1 MSVPTPPL
9 RPQGPTKGGSAPAAA
24 TGKRSHWRFLSLAL
38 LLVLVLPPL
47 QCALLRWVDPPVTE
61 TMLVRTLS
69 RGWHTG
75 VWSRPAY
82 QWTDWADLPRHLPAS
97 AISSE
102 DRGFF
107 AHRGFDLVAIRRAWH
122 RHQTRPEA
130 KLVGGSTISQQVA
143 RNVFLWQHRSWLRK
157 GLEAYYTL
165 WMELLVPKQR
175 ILEVY
180 LNIAELGP
188 MVFGVEAA
196 AHHWFGK
203 PARRLSR
210 GEGALLVA
218 MLPAPNSWT
227 PRTPHVQRRAAW
239 IQRAGVRL
247 PRSVLVSDNR

>member
-1 MSVPTPPL
+1 MSVPTPPH
-9 RPQGPTKGGSAPAAA
+9 RPHGPTKGGSAPAAA
-24 TGKRSHWRFLSLAL
+24 TGKRSLWRFLSLAL

-130 KLVGGSTISQQVA
+130 KLVGGSTISA
-143 RNVFLWQHRSWLRK
+143 WALRK
-157 GLEAYYTL
+157 AISATSS
-165 WMELLVPKQR
+165 
-175 ILEVY
+175 
-180 LNIAELGP
+180 
-188 MVFGVEAA
+188 
-196 AHHWFGK
+196 
-203 PARRLSR
+203 RR
-210 GEGALLVA
+210 
-218 MLPAPNSWT
+218 T
-227 PRTPHVQRRAAW
+227 
-239 IQRAGVRL
+239 
-247 PRSVLVSDNR
+247 